1 MKHLWEK
8 DRKTIYRELLDLYLD
23 EGYSRKEARKLAT
36 EETDEIKAG
45 DFSFVSNIMDEQ
57 ECYNLYKSSSYVN
70 NFLSY

>member
-1 MKHLWEK
+1 MFTYEK

-23 EGYSRKEARKLAT
+23 EGYSRKEAKRLAT

-57 ECYNLYKSSSYVN
+57 EC
-70 NFLSY
+70 

>member
-23 EGYSRKEARKLAT
+23 EGYSRKEAKRLAT

-57 ECYNLYKSSSYVN
+57 ECQNLYKSSSYVN

>member
-8 DRKTIYRELLDLYLD
+8 DRKTMYKELLDLYLE
-23 EGYSRKEARKLAT
+23 EGYSRKEARRLAT

-57 ECYNLYKSSSYVN
+57 EDC
-70 NFLSY
+70 

>member
-1 MKHLWEK
+1 LETISWAGEMKHLWEK

-23 EGYSRKEARKLAT
+23 EGYSRKEAKRLAT

-57 ECYNLYKSSSYVN
+57 EC
-70 NFLSY
+70 

>member
-1 MKHLWEK
+1 MFTYEE

-23 EGYSRKEARKLAT
+23 EGYSRKEAKRLAT

-57 ECYNLYKSSSYVN
+57 EC
-70 NFLSY
+70 

>member
-1 MKHLWEK
+1 LETISWTGEMKNLWEK
-8 DRKTIYRELLDLYLD
+8 DRKTIYKELLDLYLE

-57 ECYNLYKSSSYVN
+57 DC
-70 NFLSY
+70 